1 MKPAQ
6 SLTGVERPDDDADA
20 VAEPPLEE
28 AGLPRAFRGQAAHK
42 APPQAGV
49 HTTASHP
56 CVCRDDNLQLIAMS
70 PRHNSVS
77 VCEAAA
83 ACAV

>member
-6 SLTGVERPDDDADA
+6 SLTGVERTDDDAGA

-49 HTTASHP
+49 HATASHP
-56 CVCRDDNLQLIAMS
+56 CVCV
-70 PRHNSVS
+70 PRRQPPADCDV
-77 VCEAAA
+77 AATQQ
-83 ACAV
+83 CQRL

>member
-6 SLTGVERPDDDADA
+6 SLTGVERTDDDADA

-28 AGLPRAFRGQAAHK
+28 AG
-42 APPQAGV
+42 
-49 HTTASHP
+49 
-56 CVCRDDNLQLIAMS
+56 LIAMS

>member
-6 SLTGVERPDDDADA
+6 SLTGVERTDDDADA

-56 CVCRDDNLQLIAMS
+56 CVCAETTTS
-70 PRHNSVS
+70 S
-77 VCEAAA
+77 
-83 ACAV
+83 